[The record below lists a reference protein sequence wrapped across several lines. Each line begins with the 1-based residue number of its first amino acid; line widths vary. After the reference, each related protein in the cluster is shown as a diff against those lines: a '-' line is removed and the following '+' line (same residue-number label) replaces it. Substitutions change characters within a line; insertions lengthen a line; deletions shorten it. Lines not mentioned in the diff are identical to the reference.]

1 MLSTRKAAFVAMIF
15 TAGIAVAAGAQG
27 TARPSPADMAAA
39 QAKRDAI
46 PNTAGDGPFPAVM
59 EMDPSLPD
67 HVIYR
72 PRDLSAMGD
81 RKLAVLAWGN
91 GGCSDDGASAR
102 LHLAEIASYGYLVIA
117 PGEIRS
123 GPHAMSPRKPSRS
136 AGADGQLPPPA
147 TTAEDVRAGIDWA
160 IAQAGKS
167 DSPYAG
173 HIAIAQ
179 IAVAGH
185 SCGGLQAIELAP
197 DPRVKTVMIDNSGV
211 FNDGVQAIA
220 GMHVDKAMLGGFHT
234 PTLYILGG
242 PTDIAYANGVDDFS
256 RIEKVPAVLLNLP
269 VGHGGTFFE
278 PMGGAVAHVAVDW
291 LEWQLRGDRTAARTF
306 KGQNCRLCSGTDWTI
321 EKKGID

>member
-1 MLSTRKAAFVAMIF
+1 MLSTRKAAFVALF
-15 TAGIAVAAGAQG
+15 LATGITVAARAQEGAN
-27 TARPSPADMAAA
+27 PSPADMAAA

-46 PNTAGDGPFPAVM
+46 PDTAGDGPFPAIM
-59 EMDPSLPD
+59 ETDPSLPG

-72 PRDLSAMGD
+72 PKDLSAMGG

-117 PGEIRS
+117 PGEWRS
-123 GPHAMSPRKPSRS
+123 GPQATATRKPFRG

-147 TTAEDVRAGIDWA
+147 TTAADVRAGIDWA
-160 IAQAGKS
+160 IAQNGKS
-167 DSPYAG
+167 DSPYSG
-173 HIAIAQ
+173 RIAIDQ

-197 DPRVKTVMIDNSGV
+197 DPRVKTVMINNSGI
-211 FNDGVQAIA
+211 FNNGVQAIA
-220 GMHVDKAMLGGFHT
+220 GLHVDKAMLDRFHT

-256 RIEKVPAVLLNLP
+256 RIEKVPAILLNLP

-291 LEWQLRGDRTAARTF
+291 LEWQLRGDRSAARTF

-321 EKKGID
+321 EKKRID